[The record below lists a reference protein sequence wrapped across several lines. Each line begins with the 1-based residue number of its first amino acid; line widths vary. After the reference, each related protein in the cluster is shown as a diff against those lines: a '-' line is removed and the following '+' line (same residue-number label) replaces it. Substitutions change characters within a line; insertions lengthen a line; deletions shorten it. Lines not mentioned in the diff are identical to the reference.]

1 MVNLELNTA
10 EMLNCWK
17 PEPDCHTHTEK
28 LEINRQSLRT
38 ISLIIATHLTA
49 THRRTVRKLCQ
60 TLEENLTAA

>member
-38 ISLIIATHLTA
+38 ISLLIATHLPA
-49 THRRTVRKLCQ
+49 THRRTVRKLLK
-60 TLEENLTAA
+60 LEENLTAA